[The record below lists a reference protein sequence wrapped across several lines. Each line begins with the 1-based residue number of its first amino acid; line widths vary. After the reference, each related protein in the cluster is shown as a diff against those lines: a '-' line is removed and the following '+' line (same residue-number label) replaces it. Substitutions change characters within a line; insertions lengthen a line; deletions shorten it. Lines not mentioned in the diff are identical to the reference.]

1 MDSRFSV
8 EDSGTTSRRP
18 HSYQN
23 VPGIPNN
30 VKVLGKMGSGTNG
43 SVYRVIDERGKEAA
57 YKVLDTG
64 TGSYIERTIGVDFI
78 REACIYKHIGNRN
91 PGICNV
97 KEIGNGYIS
106 MCLARGNLLEE
117 MDIKY
122 KEGDVLRQGERVLQ
136 SKVFSLD
143 SILEDMATLLATVDL
158 LHKENI
164 THFDIKPANILRG
177 KDSRLRLCDMGS
189 ASVTPKEFLEKFE
202 NARKK
207 FLAGGSVNLDD
218 LAYIYPMVTPQYMAP
233 ESYLHI
239 LNEGDYPLSPL
250 YAGTDIWG
258 LGVTFLELLTGYNFN
273 RTIIKS
279 EGDSSI
285 YGYISDDIV
294 VPMEMVNKFSPDMK
308 FRGFSIYG
316 SEWKKVFWSP
326 YGRSNSSPYE
336 LLLQE
341 QTKVGSPNKGDLSK
355 VWKMINKMLDPNPL
369 TRITA
374 EDCLKSPLFLKNK
387 HVRKVIDNFYAEYRE
402 RTRVFE
408 HRTRN
413 YLNEIEKHEIP
424 KSSRVLFERHMFGE
438 YHKVYKFMTERD
450 SVLKSRYERLARVA
464 HYRMT
469 LNPEDLTKKQKD
481 LFYFCLVLLAGY
493 AEYFSPLSERPFQ
506 NFSDIFGEDI
516 DEMARVTFLGAKGDS
531 VKKQFDIVMYFLLV
545 HVFDFDLWV

>member
-1 MDSRFSV
+1 MDSRFSAGY
-8 EDSGTTSRRP
+8 SGTESRSSHR
-18 HSYQN
+18 YQN
-23 VPGIPNN
+23 IPGIPKG
-30 VKVLGKMGSGTNG
+30 VKVLGKIGSGTNG
-43 SVYRVIDERGKEAA
+43 SVYRVVDEHGKEAA
-57 YKVLDTG
+57 YKVLDNESD
-64 TGSYIERTIGVDFI
+64 SYIERTIGVDFI

-122 KEGDVLRQGERVLQ
+122 KEDDILREGERVLQ

-177 KDSRLRLCDMGS
+177 KDGRLRLCDMGS
-189 ASVTPKEFLEKFE
+189 ASVTPREFLEKFE
-202 NARKK
+202 NARKE
-207 FLAGGSVNLDD
+207 FLGGDSVNLED
-218 LAYIYPMVTPQYMAP
+218 LAYIYPMVTRQYMAP
-233 ESYLHI
+233 EGYLYI
-239 LNEGDYPLSPL
+239 RNEGDYPLSPL
-250 YAGTDIWG
+250 YAGADIWA

-273 RTIIKS
+273 RTIIKR

-294 VPMEMVNKFSPDMK
+294 VPMEMVNKFTPDMEVS
-308 FRGFSIYG
+308 GFSIYG
-316 SEWKKVFWSP
+316 SEWKKMLWSP
-326 YGRSNSSPYE
+326 FGRSNTSPYE

-355 VWKMINKMLDPNPL
+355 VWKMIKKMLDPNPL

-374 EDCLKSPLFLKNK
+374 EDCLKSPLFSKNK
-387 HVRKVIDNFYAEYRE
+387 HIRKVIDNFYAEYRE

-408 HRTRN
+408 HKTRN

-424 KSSRVLFERHMFGE
+424 RSSRVLFERHIFGN
-438 YHKVYKFMTERD
+438 YSKVYKFMTEGD

-469 LNPEDLTKKQKD
+469 LNPKDLTKKQKD

-493 AEYFSPLSERPFQ
+493 AEYYSPLSERPFQ
-506 NFSDIFGEDI
+506 NFSNIFGEDVY
-516 DEMARVTFLGAKGDS
+516 EMTRIKFLGEKGKK
-531 VKKQFDIVMYFLLV
+531 VKGQFNMVMYFLLV
-545 HVFDFDLWV
+545 EVFNFDLWI